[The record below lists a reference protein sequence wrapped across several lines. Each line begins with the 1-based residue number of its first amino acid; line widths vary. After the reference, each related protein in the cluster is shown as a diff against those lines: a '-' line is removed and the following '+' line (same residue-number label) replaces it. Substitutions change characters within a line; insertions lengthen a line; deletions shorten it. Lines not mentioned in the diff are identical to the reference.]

1 MLREDL
7 IDNVDDEEPETEQYE
22 IRGQLQFKKLL
33 KETKL
38 LTQLD
43 LIQMATANVKQ
54 FGIETVFEFIE

>member
-43 LIQMATANVKQ
+43 LIQMATAHVKQ